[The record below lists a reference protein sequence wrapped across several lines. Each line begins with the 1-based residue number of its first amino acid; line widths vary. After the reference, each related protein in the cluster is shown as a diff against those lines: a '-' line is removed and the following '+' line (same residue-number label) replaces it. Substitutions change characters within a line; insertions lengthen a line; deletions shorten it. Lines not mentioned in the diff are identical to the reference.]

1 MANNYADK
9 EQILNEPIES
19 TVIRL
24 AAEQAQVDP
33 AIVTPATHFM
43 NDLKFDSLDTMDYV
57 MKLEDQF
64 DLRVA
69 DDDVPTL
76 QTVRQ
81 AIDYLIARGA
91 RPREDRP
98 EAA

>member
-1 MANNYADK
+1 
-9 EQILNEPIES
+9 
-19 TVIRL
+19 
-24 AAEQAQVDP
+24 
-33 AIVTPATHFM
+33 M